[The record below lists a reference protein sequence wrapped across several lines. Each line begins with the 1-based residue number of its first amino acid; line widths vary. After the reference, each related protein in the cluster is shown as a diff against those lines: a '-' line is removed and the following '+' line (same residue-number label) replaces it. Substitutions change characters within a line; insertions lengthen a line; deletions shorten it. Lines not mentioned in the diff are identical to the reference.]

1 MKPKAARVLPP
12 MMSNNSHSVNIICE
26 ESVQYSLVSHL
37 SAALRRE
44 GISVFVDSCGF
55 QETKPFS
62 VEQNQAVTDGA
73 RVSVVVISNMVEL
86 FDPWVLKFLKVIK
99 RRRNSGHM
107 VVPVFYG
114 VDPLNR
120 VYGWANRRLEAEKL
134 TSHQSRCGAETR
146 TSERGHGA
154 RERSRSSWERLAHSD
169 PQRSLV
175 SSGAKLTMERGLRSD
190 VTRSLQLGATCRSDP
205 STSLPSQDFKQ

>member
-1 MKPKAARVLPP
+1 MEFMKPKAARVLPP

-134 TSHQSRCGAETR
+134 TSHQSRYIYIFYSTC
-146 TSERGHGA
+146 
-154 RERSRSSWERLAHSD
+154 
-169 PQRSLV
+169 V
-175 SSGAKLTMERGLRSD
+175 SSNFNQHHNT
-190 VTRSLQLGATCRSDP
+190 VT
-205 STSLPSQDFKQ
+205 TSIQTFFFFCINTNF